1 MTNLIEVK
9 NLRTSFLVD
18 GKPAYAVEDVTFTI
32 GKGETIAIVGE
43 SGCGK
48 SVMALSMMGLISSS
62 LGTIESGAILL
73 NGEDLLKKTDKE
85 MQAIRGKEIS
95 MIFQEPMTSLNPVY
109 TCGWQICELILAHEK
124 ISRNQAKEKAIDMLR
139 IVGIP
144 MPEQRFNEYPHRL
157 SGGIRQRV
165 MIAMAM
171 ALNPLLLIADEPTTA
186 LDVTVQAQILK
197 LMRRLKEDT
206 GMSLMLIT
214 HDLGVVAEMAQRVIV
229 MYSGRIAEE
238 APVREIFKNPR
249 HPYTLGL
256 LQAIPKLDN
265 SRQRLYS
272 IKGMVSPISEK
283 PSGCN
288 FHPRCAFAEERC
300 RKETPPMKVI
310 GGSHSYACYRDETH
324 YE

>member
-9 NLRTSFLVD
+9 NLRTSFLVG
-18 GKPAYAVEDVTFTI
+18 GKPAYAVEDVNFTM

-109 TCGWQICELILAHEK
+109 TCGWQICELILAHEN

-139 IVGIP
+139 TVGIP
-144 MPEQRFNEYPHRL
+144 MPGQRFYEYPHRL

-186 LDVTVQAQILK
+186 LDVTIQAQILK

-214 HDLGVVAEMAQRVIV
+214 HDLGIVAEMAERVMV
-229 MYSGRIAEE
+229 MYSGRIVEE
-238 APVREIFKNPR
+238 ASVRELYKNPR
-249 HPYTLGL
+249 HPYTVGL
-256 LQAIPKLDN
+256 LRAIPKLDN

-272 IKGMVSPISEK
+272 IKGMVAPISEK
-283 PSGCN
+283 PSGCR
-288 FHPRCAFAEERC
+288 FHPRCAFAEEEC

-310 GGSHSYACYRDETH
+310 GGSHSYACYKDEIQH
-324 YE
+324 E